1 MKCLEIRVWVKEAL
15 EWIRGELVKI
25 IMLGFARKQ
34 QDWFGLN
41 KESKKGQKAR
51 VWSCEVKMML
61 EAWESCV
68 NHVR

>member
-1 MKCLEIRVWVKEAL
+1 LGWSKGDQAKIKML
-15 EWIRGELVKI
+15 WI
-25 IMLGFARKQ
+25 ARKQ

-61 EAWESCV
+61 EAWESC
-68 NHVR
+68 

>member
-1 MKCLEIRVWVKEAL
+1 LGWSKDDQAKIKML
-15 EWIRGELVKI
+15 WI
-25 IMLGFARKQ
+25 ARKQ
-34 QDWFGLN
+34 EDWFSLN
-41 KESKKGQKAR
+41 KESKKGQKSK